1 MLKKEVTCVFEI
13 DRNKGSTIL
22 IYNLT
27 EGQSSISMTT
37 FSVVISEK
45 ATRTRAMTF
54 YSKF

>member
-1 MLKKEVTCVFEI
+1 MLKKEETCVFEI
-13 DRNKGSTIL
+13 DRNNGSTIL
-22 IYNLT
+22 RYNLT

-37 FSVVISEK
+37 FSVVTSEK